1 MSKQKR
7 NFRYVRINGEVILD
21 PFDDKEMRELF
32 IDFAGKPN
40 TLSTKFVSG
49 DEFGIDLV
57 CEDDPT
63 WGAEGENA
71 SWGGDRWE
79 GPQKDIFNLGFPTI
93 NIQNWKWKYFGLGGY
108 SDKNYDKYEEK
119 HTGFEKNIYFRVNA
133 QLDQICLVEASVIRD
148 EKKVKY
154 VFNRK
159 VSNSDYPE
167 DWICVPKEHVRIFN
181 RQPNGEWLE
190 NGPYC
195 GPTQKELSDM
205 ENEYARRRVN
215 EIIFAKQNNINNNVQ

>member
-7 NFRYVRINGEVILD
+7 NFRYVRINGEVIQD
-21 PFDDKEMRELF
+21 PYDDEEMRKLF
-32 IDFAGKPN
+32 IDFAENPN
-40 TLSTKFVSG
+40 TLGIKFIGGV
-49 DEFGIDLV
+49 EFGIDLV

-71 SWGGDRWE
+71 SWSGDRWE
-79 GPQKDIFNLGFPTI
+79 GPQQDIFSLGIPTI
-93 NIQNWKWKYFGLGGY
+93 NIQNWKWKYFGLGEH
-108 SDKNYDKYEEK
+108 SDKNYGKYK
-119 HTGFEKNIYFRVNA
+119 KAHTGFEKNIYFRVNA
-133 QLDQICLVEASVIRD
+133 QMDQICLVEASVIRD

-159 VSNSDYPE
+159 VSNSDYAE
-167 DWICVPKEHVRIFN
+167 DWICIPKEHVRTFN
-181 RQPNGEWLE
+181 KQLNGEWLE

-205 ENEYARRRVN
+205 EKEYSRRRIN
-215 EIIFAKQNNINNNVQ
+215 EIIFTKQNNINNNVQ

>member
-7 NFRYVRINGEVILD
+7 NFRYVRINGEVIRD
-21 PFDDKEMRELF
+21 PFDDEEMRILF
-32 IDFAGKPN
+32 IEFAEKLN
-40 TLSTKFVSG
+40 TLGLKFVG
-49 DEFGIDLV
+49 GVEFGIDLI
-57 CEDDPT
+57 CENDPT

-71 SWGGDRWE
+71 SWNGDRWV
-79 GPQKDIFNLGFPTI
+79 GPQQDIFNLGFPTL
-93 NIQNWKWKYFGLGGY
+93 NIQNWKWHYFGLGEW
-108 SDKNYDKYEEK
+108 SIKNYGKYKET

-133 QLDQICLVEASVIRD
+133 QMDQICLVDASVIRD

-154 VFNRK
+154 VFDKK
-159 VSNSDYPE
+159 VSNSDYAE
-167 DWICVPKEHVRIFN
+167 DWICVPKEHVRTFN
-181 RQPNGEWLE
+181 KQLNGEWLE